1 MLYVLEEKST
11 NESGFTGVRTL
22 PAVCNSFA
30 TTPYRNC
37 RLQTLSGIF
46 SEAAVAKMPGSR
58 PSTSPLGNGLSNGVH
73 ASSHPNLQRPGM
85 VSPLGSG
92 TGSPLPFRN
101 SSSPLSAS
109 ASRPHIN
116 LNYDSSSS
124 SLSSPVLKPTLPLL
138 GDDSVLVS
146 FKQLK
151 AAEATLNGI
160 LAEKQK
166 LKDQCKAWAELSNVN
181 FSEQVQAAAV
191 RISQLDMDE
200 RRAQADY
207 DAKSSMNAKTEHAKS
222 MQAVAAA
229 KSQAYERARH
239 EAQQAIHREQRALAE
254 WTQAKED
261 EAQAKRDL
269 KASEANG
276 VH

>member
-1 MLYVLEEKST
+1 MIELIVSFLIDDGRSLAAAQ
-11 NESGFTGVRTL
+11 R
-22 PAVCNSFA
+22 VCK
-30 TTPYRNC
+30 TWWH
-37 RLQTLSGIF
+37 
-46 SEAAVAKMPGSR
+46 AARMEHLWHHACVAAW
-58 PSTSPLGNGLSNGVH
+58 PSTTELAQQQLLPGGCRKYY
-73 ASSHPNLQRPGM
+73 AQR
-85 VSPLGSG
+85 
-92 TGSPLPFRN
+92 R
-101 SSSPLSAS
+101 
-109 ASRPHIN
+109 
-116 LNYDSSSS
+116 
-124 SLSSPVLKPTLPLL
+124 
-138 GDDSVLVS
+138 
-146 FKQLK
+146 
-151 AAEATLNGI
+151 